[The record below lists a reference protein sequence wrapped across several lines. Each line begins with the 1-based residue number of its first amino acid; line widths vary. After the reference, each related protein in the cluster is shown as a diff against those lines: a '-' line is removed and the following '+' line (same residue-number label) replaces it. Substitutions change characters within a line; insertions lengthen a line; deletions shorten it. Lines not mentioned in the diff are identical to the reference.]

1 MKSEKNQSRSESYAK
16 AGVDI
21 TAGYK
26 AVELMKSHIKRT
38 RNEGCLDDV
47 GGFGGLFGLPCGMEE
62 PVLVSGTD
70 GCGTKVKLAILADK
84 HDTIGIDAVAMCVN
98 DIICS
103 GAKPLFFLDYIACG
117 KNVPEKIASIV
128 SGVAEGC
135 VQSGAALI
143 GGETAEHPGLMPEE
157 DYDLAGFAVGIVDK
171 KDIIDNN
178 TTKEGDVIIAL
189 PSSGVHSNGFSLVR
203 KVFNI
208 DANGKDLYLPNAD
221 LGGRSIAE
229 TLLTPTVIYVKPILS
244 LLEKVK
250 VKGISHITGGGFY
263 ENIPRSIPEGFGAK
277 IRRSDVKVLPIF
289 ELIAKVGNIPERD
302 MFNTFNMGVGMSVTV
317 APEDVDTALAS
328 LKASGIDAYVIGE
341 IVRSETEVEFV

>member
-1 MKSEKNQSRSESYAK
+1 MKNSRSESYAK

-38 RNEGCLDDV
+38 KNEGCLDDV
-47 GGFGGLFGLPCGMEE
+47 GGFGGCFGLPVAGMEE

-70 GCGTKVKLAILADK
+70 GCGTKVKLAILMDK

-98 DIICS
+98 DIICC

-117 KNVPEKIASIV
+117 KNVPEKIAAIV
-128 SGVAEGC
+128 GGVAEGC

-143 GGETAEHPGLMPEE
+143 GGETAEHPGLMPVE

-171 KDIIDNN
+171 KKILDN
-178 TTKEGDVIIAL
+178 TKMRAGNVIIAL
-189 PSSGVHSNGFSLVR
+189 PSTGIHSNGFSLVR

-208 DANGKDLYLPNAD
+208 DANPAELYQACAD
-221 LGGRSIAE
+221 LGGKTIAE
-229 TLLTPTVIYVKPILS
+229 TLLTPTRIYVKAILA
-244 LLEKVK
+244 LLEKVS

-263 ENIPRSIPEGFGAK
+263 ENIPRSIPDGLTAK
-277 IRRSDVKVLPIF
+277 INKSDVRVLPIF
-289 ELIAKVGNIPERD
+289 KLIEKVGNIPERD
-302 MFNTFNMGVGMSVTV
+302 MFNTFNMGVGMSVV
-317 APEDVDTALAS
+317 VDKADVDTALEI
-328 LKASGIDAYVIGE
+328 LKANGEDAYVLGE
-341 IVRSETEVEFV
+341 IIEGNEGVILC